1 MKARGLGDVIEN
13 VTVKT
18 GIKTVVEKTAK
29 AVGKDCGCGKR
40 RDTLNR
46 MFPFDKK

>member
-13 VTVKT
+13 ITVKT

-29 AVGKDCGCGKR
+29 AVGKDCGCGRR

>member
-1 MKARGLGDVIEN
+1 MKA
-13 VTVKT
+13 VKT

-29 AVGKDCGCGKR
+29 AVGKDCGCGRR

-46 MFPFDKK
+46 MFPFEKK